1 MQTKKWYQSKTIW
14 GIAIAFIG
22 FLITEKLQVPDV
34 SLPTSP
40 DFNQLQAYY
49 EAIQDAQ
56 GNIGA
61 ILGQLVSAFGTL
73 LAIIG
78 RIKAETT
85 ITK

>member
-1 MQTKKWYQSKTIW
+1 MTTKKWYQSKTIW
-14 GIAIAFIG
+14 GIVIAFLG

-34 SLPTSP
+34 TLPSNP

-49 EAIQDAQ
+49 EAVQEAN

-61 ILGQLVSAFGTL
+61 IVGQLVSAIGTL

-78 RIKAETT
+78 RIKAEST